1 MQSCRK
7 VFDKLDLTKGE
18 NASLLMARYVK
29 NLDDNN
35 SSKLDLYEA
44 MKDAAFNSKDLYTQA
59 FNIRH
64 KALSNIASSKSFKTL
79 GTIIAG
85 LGSSNVLETGLTL
98 NPTYG
103 IPMIPGSSIK
113 GVTAHY
119 CSKVFGPGKVYDTLF
134 GKVSDE
140 HDEQEAGF
148 LQFYDAWLIPESVKD
163 AFVDDVMTPHHS
175 DYYSGKSARPT
186 DFDDPTPIRFLS
198 VSGTFEVWIGCY
210 DSEWRD
216 FAFRLTEDAL
226 KNFGIGGKI
235 TSSYGK
241 MECVLSL
248 EEREEQERRK
258 KQKANR
264 EAGFFHDEG
273 EIVTVIC
280 TNVTEKK
287 KKVKREFAFTEN
299 SDNKPIHFSPGINA
313 NVGETITTRIIQ
325 IEQTKTNNAY
335 ILQKL

>member
-44 MKDAAFNSKDLYTQA
+44 MKDAAFNSKNLYAQA
-59 FNIRH
+59 FNIRR
-64 KALSNIASSKSFKTL
+64 KSLSKIASSKRFKTL

-119 CSKVFGPGKVYDTLF
+119 CSKIFGAGQVYDTLF

-140 HDEQEAGF
+140 HNEQEAGF
-148 LQFYDAWLIPESVKD
+148 VQFYDAWLIPESVNN

-198 VSGTFEVWIGCY
+198 VSGTFEFWIGCC
-210 DSEWRD
+210 DSKWKD
-216 FAFRLTEDAL
+216 FAFKLTEDAL

-235 TSSYGK
+235 TSGYGK
-241 MECVLSL
+241 MESVISP

-264 EAGFFHDEG
+264 DAGFLHDVD
-273 EIVTVIC
+273 EIITLRCAKIKVVKGK
-280 TNVTEKK
+280 EKG
-287 KKVKREFAFTEN
+287 EFAFTEGDDKKSLRFEKLPKVN
-299 SDNKPIHFSPGINA
+299 AGDLVQAKIIRIDTANK
-313 NVGETITTRIIQ
+313 
-325 IEQTKTNNAY
+325 AY
-335 ILQKL
+335 ILQTV